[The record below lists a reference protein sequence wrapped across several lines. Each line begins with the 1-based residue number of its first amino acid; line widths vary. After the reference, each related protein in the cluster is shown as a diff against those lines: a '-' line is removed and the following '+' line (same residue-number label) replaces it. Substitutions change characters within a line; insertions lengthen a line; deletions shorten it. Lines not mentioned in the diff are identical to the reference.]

1 MRRRKRRRFSFYL
14 SVPEGLVAR
23 SGFIAMTGSLLEPGL
38 PRLSVP
44 SADVGPANIA
54 DKSASKFDA
63 ALDSVIVRS
72 FSLLLSSSLFSL
84 LLPLLLLLLSRR
96 RCAAL
101 LHGDRADRESDS
113 FLFFF
118 FTEKRER
125 ERERESES
133 ERERETRG
141 GDGWRR
147 ERTEEG

>member
-72 FSLLLSSSLFSL
+72 FSRLLSSSLFFSL
-84 LLPLLLLLLSRR
+84 LSSSSSSSSSSLSSARSVSLLSLFLSLFS
-96 RCAAL
+96 L
-101 LHGDRADRESDS
+101 L
-113 FLFFF
+113 FLFLFAF
-118 FTEKRER
+118 QLPAFEASCVREYEMR
-125 ERERESES
+125 SMPF
-133 ERERETRG
+133 
-141 GDGWRR
+141 
-147 ERTEEG
+147 

>member
-72 FSLLLSSSLFSL
+72 FSLLLSSSLFFSL
-84 LLPLLLLLLSRR
+84 LS
-96 RCAAL
+96 
-101 LHGDRADRESDS
+101 S
-113 FLFFF
+113 FFF
-118 FTEKRER
+118 FSSLLFSSVSLQSLRAATFPRNVKKRK
-125 ERERESES
+125 
-133 ERERETRG
+133 
-141 GDGWRR
+141 GDGTEGEGERR
-147 ERTEEG
+147 

>member
-84 LLPLLLLLLSRR
+84 LSSSSSSSSSSLSSARSVSLLSLFLSLFS
-96 RCAAL
+96 L
-101 LHGDRADRESDS
+101 L
-113 FLFFF
+113 FLFLFAF
-118 FTEKRER
+118 QLPAFEASCVREYEMR
-125 ERERESES
+125 SMKCLFLQKEIK
-133 ERERETRG
+133 T
-141 GDGWRR
+141 
-147 ERTEEG
+147 

>member
-84 LLPLLLLLLSRR
+84 LSSSSLLFFSLLFLYRVYEPPLSRGTLKKEKVMGQKVKERGDDQTKSLLLSSSLL
-96 RCAAL
+96 CAVQ
-101 LHGDRADRESDS
+101 
-113 FLFFF
+113 FQ
-118 FTEKRER
+118 
-125 ERERESES
+125 
-133 ERERETRG
+133 
-141 GDGWRR
+141 
-147 ERTEEG
+147 